1 MLGIMKVRAV
11 IMPITTAVG
20 PAELAMWSAT
30 RRTPAGSTGPGD
42 YGRISVGEV
51 DGWLDLREAHA
62 MRCPLAT
69 HPGPPDDP
77 LLLYSTSGTT
87 SRPKV
92 VERTQVSYPGG
103 HLATMC
109 WLPPPR

>member
-1 MLGIMKVRAV
+1 MKVRAV

-69 HPGPPDDP
+69 HPGTPGRPAAP
-77 LLLYSTSGTT
+77 LLNLRHNISAESGRTHAGLLPGRAPGDDVLAASAPVTST
-87 SRPKV
+87 
-92 VERTQVSYPGG
+92 
-103 HLATMC
+103 
-109 WLPPPR
+109 